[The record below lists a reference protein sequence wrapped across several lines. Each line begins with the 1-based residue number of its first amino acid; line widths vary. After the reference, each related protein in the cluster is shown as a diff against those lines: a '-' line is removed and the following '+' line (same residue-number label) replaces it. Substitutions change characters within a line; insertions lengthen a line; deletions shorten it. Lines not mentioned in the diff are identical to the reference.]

1 MDRKQFREA
10 AFAKAL
16 QAGCTGAELVVTGG
30 EEFGAGVQAG
40 KLDTYTVSRTQAFG
54 LRVQYKGKNGYA
66 STEAPEDPGALVA
79 AAMDNA
85 AAVETGDV
93 HPMAEPAAYPA
104 ITPPPDALAG
114 MGNREKIRLCRE
126 LEAMTL
132 AQDPRVKRVASC
144 KVITVKGYGAIYN
157 TLGLNAQREDALSCI
172 LVNAIL
178 EDGAEVHDGGA
189 FRARGEA
196 LDLEGCARE
205 AVAEIPGAPAQRC
218 GL

>member
-1 MDRKQFREA
+1 MNRKQFREA

-85 AAVETGDV
+85 AAVETEDA
-93 HPMAEPAAYPA
+93 HPMAEPAAIRPLPRPR
-104 ITPPPDALAG
+104 TLAG

-157 TLGLNAQREDALSCI
+157 TWA
-172 LVNAIL
+172 
-178 EDGAEVHDGGA
+178 
-189 FRARGEA
+189 
-196 LDLEGCARE
+196 
-205 AVAEIPGAPAQRC
+205 
-218 GL
+218 

>member
-85 AAVETGDV
+85 AAVETLTGEELQALDFTDV
-93 HPMAEPAAYPA
+93 RGIAGIKEASYEV
-104 ITPPPDALAG
+104 AG
-114 MGNREKIRLCRE
+114 M
-126 LEAMTL
+126 T
-132 AQDPRVKRVASC
+132 VKVAVASASA
-144 KVITVKGYGAIYN
+144 VAP
-157 TLGLNAQREDALSCI
+157 
-172 LVNAIL
+172 
-178 EDGAEVHDGGA
+178 
-189 FRARGEA
+189 RARMSSFT
-196 LDLEGCARE
+196 LPSARRE
-205 AVAEIPGAPAQRC
+205 RRRSISSVSAGLWSRGARRPPSIM
-218 GL
+218 